1 MCVRVVVKCAA
12 RTGLLLHIFLN
23 VSKPTHSSVYRVP
36 LLKGVFTKG
45 TSTLQSLED
54 KAQQPSIY
62 GFLRAG
68 AAACQGQ
75 EAVQLDYEQRT
86 FISSQG
92 SLHISDHH
100 LTVQTDHTL
109 PSTCRLIRIHV
120 ADQRFKSSGDAEF
133 PHGWA
138 WCRVLRLLP
147 APSPSPPHLRVP
159 LPSWSLDTS
168 WPPISGSSLHH
179 FRQHSLAALGS
190 CIWI

>member
-1 MCVRVVVKCAA
+1 MTSFKVSSLSANHKSWPHWNHVLKIPGGRQSCSK
-12 RTGLLLHIFLN
+12 LHVCQSCSKVCCQNRIIIIYFLN

-36 LLKGVFTKG
+36 LLNGVFTKG

-92 SLHISDHH
+92 SLHTSDHH

-133 PHGWA
+133 PHG
-138 WCRVLRLLP
+138 
-147 APSPSPPHLRVP
+147 
-159 LPSWSLDTS
+159 
-168 WPPISGSSLHH
+168 
-179 FRQHSLAALGS
+179 
-190 CIWI
+190 